1 VTAPRVFFISCRKK
15 KVKAFLPYESVEFI
29 YKVKKEDTL
38 RVGNEILLEIYV
50 EILQKSLK
58 FYDMMFYF

>member
-1 VTAPRVFFISCRKK
+1 MK
-15 KVKAFLPYESVEFI
+15 VEFI

-38 RVGNEILLEIYV
+38 RGGNEILLEIYV

-58 FYDMMFYF
+58 VLRYDVLLLKSYF